1 MADPEKN
8 TVETAVLLS
17 QKASQPSV
25 PPESPEQPEQPQPDE
40 TSARAAGS
48 LRQSGAKLAI
58 GLAVLALLASSGLG
72 WLAWQVNARL
82 DGTRQ
87 ELSRR
92 LADSDE
98 AQREAQAGTKQD
110 RAALDALQAKVG
122 ALDARAAEMQSQQL
136 ALETMYQELS
146 RVREDRLL
154 SEIEQDVAIAAQQ
167 LQLAGNVEAA
177 LIALQG
183 AEARLAKSAQAQ
195 FLPLRK
201 LLNRDIE
208 RLKALPGADVPG
220 IAMKLNEILEAVPTL
235 PLAYE
240 QRPAPTEPE
249 KPPKPGSAAESA
261 KSPAAPAPQA
271 TSGEIA
277 PAAEPAKA
285 FDWQALGQAWL
296 ADLWH
301 EVRQLVRIE
310 RIDRPDPGL
319 LSPRESLFLRENLR
333 LRLLSARLGLLARD
347 GSSFQ
352 SDIKQADEWLERY
365 FDNRA
370 PAVAAA
376 QATLKSLAKQDV
388 MHKPIELNETLS
400 ALRNFKLSR
409 DRGDRGTSR

>member
-1 MADPEKN
+1 MADSEKD
-8 TVETAVLLS
+8 TVETAALLS
-17 QKASQPSV
+17 QPAPQ
-25 PPESPEQPEQPQPDE
+25 PPELPLQLEGTRPDDADSPRQP
-40 TSARAAGS
+40 A
-48 LRQSGAKLAI
+48 AKLAI
-58 GLAVLALLASSGLG
+58 GLAVLSLLASSALG
-72 WLAWQVNARL
+72 WLAWQGSQRL
-82 DGTRQ
+82 EATRQ

-92 LADSDE
+92 LTDAD
-98 AQREAQAGTKQD
+98 AVQRDAAASTKQD

-136 ALETMYQELS
+136 ALETMYQEFS

-154 SEIEQDVAIAAQQ
+154 SEIEQEVAIAAQQ

-220 IAMKLNEILEAVPTL
+220 IAMKLNEILEAVPNL

-240 QRPAPTEPE
+240 QRPTPTEAE
-249 KPPKPGSAAESA
+249 KPPKPGSAAKSA
-261 KSPAAPAPQA
+261 KPPATPDAAAPAV
-271 TSGEIA
+271 
-277 PAAEPAKA
+277 EPAKE
-285 FDWQALGQAWL
+285 FDWQAMGQAWL
-296 ADLWH
+296 AELWR
-301 EVRQLVRIE
+301 EVRQLVSIE

-352 SDIKQADEWLERY
+352 SDLKQADEWLERY

-376 QATLKSLAKQDV
+376 RATLKNLAEQDV
-388 MHKPIELNETLS
+388 MRKPIELNETLA

-409 DRGDRGTSR
+409 DRGDRGASR

>member
-1 MADPEKN
+1 MADSEKD

-17 QKASQPSV
+17 QQARQPSE
-25 PPESPEQPEQPQPDE
+25 PPQQPEVTSPVAADSPRQP
-40 TSARAAGS
+40 A
-48 LRQSGAKLAI
+48 AKLAI

-72 WLAWQVNARL
+72 WLAWQGNQRL
-82 DGTRQ
+82 EATRQ

-92 LADSDE
+92 LADSDA
-98 AQREAQAGTKQD
+98 AQRDAQAGTKQD

-154 SEIEQDVAIAAQQ
+154 SEIEQEVAIAAQQ

-220 IAMKLNEILEAVPTL
+220 IAMKLNEILEAVPNL

-240 QRPAPTEPE
+240 QRPAPTEAE
-249 KPPKPGSAAESA
+249 KPPKPGSAESSV
-261 KSPAAPAPQA
+261 KPPASTTTPA
-271 TSGEIA
+271 A

-285 FDWQALGQAWL
+285 FDWQALGEAWL
-296 ADLWH
+296 ADLWR

-310 RIDRPDPGL
+310 RIDRADPGL

-376 QATLKSLAKQDV
+376 RATLKNLAKQNV
-388 MHKPIELNETLS
+388 MREPIELNETLA